1 MLLVCTSIVVYGQ
14 NKSSIDIGNN
24 PSAGGYFNNGSV
36 RLYYEVY
43 GSGKPMVILHGNG
56 GSIRG
61 RAWFIDELSKKYKV
75 IAMDN
80 RCHGKSDCP
89 PVRLTYDQ
97 MAGDLNALLTRLNID
112 SALVWGHSDGAIIG
126 FLTAINYPSNV
137 RKLLASGGNLRP
149 DTTAIDPAIFPLL
162 DKMRPQ
168 VMKDS
173 IQRKRLQLLLEEPHI
188 SLKRLHTIKAEVLV
202 MAGDRDFIRNRH
214 TLEIFENI
222 PGALLCIL
230 PGTTHSVY
238 QDRNRWFMEILYDFF
253 DNPQQKLTSTELM
266 KKQFK

>member
-1 MLLVCTSIVVYGQ
+1 MASGQ
-14 NKSSIDIGNN
+14 THPAKDIGNN
-24 PSAGGYFNNGSV
+24 PSAGGYVKNGSV
-36 RLYYEVY
+36 AIYYEVY
-43 GSGKPMVILHGNG
+43 GTGKPLIILHGNG

-61 RAWFIDELSKKYKV
+61 RARFIEEFSKKYKV

-89 PVRLTYDQ
+89 GLRLTYDQ
-97 MAGDLNALLTRLNID
+97 MADDLNVLLTTLKVD
-112 SALVWGHSDGAIIG
+112 SALIWGHSDGAIIG
-126 FLTAINYPSNV
+126 YLMAMNYPSKV

-149 DTTAIDPAIFPLL
+149 DTTALDPAVFPMMES
-162 DKMRPQ
+162 MRPQ

-173 IQRKRLQLLLEEPHI
+173 IQRKRFQLLLDEPHI
-188 SLKRLHTIKAEVLV
+188 PLGKLHTIMAEVLV

-222 PGALLCIL
+222 PGAFLCIL

-238 QDRNRWFMEILYDFF
+238 QDRHKWFMEILFDFF
-253 DNPQQKLTSTELM
+253 DNPQQKMTSVELM
-266 KKQFK
+266 RKEMK